1 MSGQERKSNLAGA
14 LYILGLVLAGMYFT
28 FASVQGDYGLFHR
41 VQIDAE
47 AEALEAERDR
57 LSEEIAAL
65 QNKTRRLSDD
75 YLDLDLLDQQARD
88 ILGLVRADEIVL
100 R

>member
-1 MSGQERKSNLAGA
+1 MSGQERKSTLAGA
-14 LYILGLVLAGMYFT
+14 LYIMALVLAGMYFT
-28 FASVQGDYGLFHR
+28 FASVQGDFGLFNR

-47 AEALEAERDR
+47 AQALRAERDR
-57 LSEEIAAL
+57 LNAEIASL

-88 ILGLVRADEIVL
+88 VLGMVRGDEIVL

>member
-1 MSGQERKSNLAGA
+1 MSGQERKSTLAGA
-14 LYILGLVLAGMYFT
+14 IYVLVLVLAGMYFT
-28 FASVQGDYGLFHR
+28 FASVQGDYGLFNR

-47 AEALEAERDR
+47 ARALEAERDR
-57 LSEEIAAL
+57 LQAEIASL

-75 YLDLDLLDQQARD
+75 YLDLDLLDQQAREV
-88 ILGLVRADEIVL
+88 LGLVRGDEIVL